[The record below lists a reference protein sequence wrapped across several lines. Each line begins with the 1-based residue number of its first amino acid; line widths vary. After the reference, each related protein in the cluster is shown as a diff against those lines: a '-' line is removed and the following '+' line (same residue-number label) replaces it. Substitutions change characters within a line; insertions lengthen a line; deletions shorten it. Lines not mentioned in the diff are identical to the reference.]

1 MTYEEWLEHLQYK
14 LKKKYKVTSINC
26 GTCGMRIN
34 FVTQFAYGIYD
45 GVLKDMWMNDQSV
58 DGSNDVFNRMC
69 KDIENAYIN
78 QIKNI

>member
-14 LKKKYKVTSINC
+14 LRKKYKVTSINC

-34 FVTQFAYGIYD
+34 FVTQFAYGINDYA
-45 GVLKDMWMNDQSV
+45 LKKMWMYDLAV
-58 DGSNDVFNRMC
+58 DSNNDVFDGMC
-69 KDIENAYIN
+69 KDIENAYIS